1 MRIPSLIFLIF
12 LPVGLS
18 KVFSCK
24 NNLTE
29 NITKDSYNTEYLT
42 GLLKSLPNLLKE
54 EIENE
59 NREEVI

>member
-1 MRIPSLIFLIF
+1 MRISSLIFVFL

-18 KVFSCK
+18 KLFSCK
-24 NNLTE
+24 NELTA

-42 GLLKSLPNLLKE
+42 DLLTSLPNLLKE

-59 NREEVI
+59 NKKK